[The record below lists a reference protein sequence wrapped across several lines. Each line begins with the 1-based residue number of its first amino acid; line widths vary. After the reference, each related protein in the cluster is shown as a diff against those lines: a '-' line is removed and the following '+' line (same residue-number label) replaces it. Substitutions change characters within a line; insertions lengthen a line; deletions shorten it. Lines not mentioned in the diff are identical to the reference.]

1 MATSDKNKPNRFL
14 YSARVDQAKPDTNKM
29 LLNILKDEFPDDMYF
44 SRDRLTP
51 PTAAEAAFEANMD
64 KETLRKRKKI
74 QTAERNE
81 KNVLDVNVLRD
92 EYEGYEISK
101 SIPTIDE
108 DELDDLIDEY
118 KGEELFDIDGYVGPD
133 RDFPDIPLS
142 KKSENLS
149 YYFIKEQGYE
159 DLASLGLTRPPK
171 GDLYVGGPDV
181 PTYFEQVGDNKFV
194 IYEPIRLS
202 LIHI

>member
-92 EYEGYEISK
+92 EYEGY
-101 SIPTIDE
+101 
-108 DELDDLIDEY
+108 
-118 KGEELFDIDGYVGPD
+118 
-133 RDFPDIPLS
+133 
-142 KKSENLS
+142 
-149 YYFIKEQGYE
+149 
-159 DLASLGLTRPPK
+159 
-171 GDLYVGGPDV
+171 
-181 PTYFEQVGDNKFV
+181 
-194 IYEPIRLS
+194 
-202 LIHI
+202 